1 MELFTYFRSSAAYR
15 ARIVLNLKGLKAD
28 FRFVHLVK
36 DGGQQHTPE
45 FKAVNPQCFIPAL
58 VDGGHTI
65 TQSLAIAEYVDEIHP
80 EPPLLPKDPAAR
92 ARVRALALVV
102 ACDIHPL
109 TNQRILKYLEK
120 EYALDEAQRKRWIQH
135 WVTEGFGPLEKLLA
149 DDLATGKCC
158 HGDTPTIADVFLV
171 PQMFSARRFDTDLSP
186 FPTLQRINE
195 HCLTL
200 KAFIDAAPDK
210 QPDFET

>member
-15 ARIVLNLKGLKAD
+15 ARIVLNLKGLNAD

-186 FPTLQRINE
+186 FPTLRRINE